1 MLTRILTGVI
11 GIPIVIAIVMLGN
24 PVFQYVTMV
33 MALIGVYEFYKVL
46 GKKYKPLKI
55 VGYLATAIYFI
66 FLQPLFYQYYAIFLV
81 VFLGVL
87 LVTMVLTYPKYSI
100 VDVGITLMAPIYV
113 GLMMSFIVILR
124 DFENGNFLVW
134 LIFISAWGSDTCAYF
149 TGKLCNTFFKTHKLA
164 PVLSPKKTIEGSVGG
179 AVGAALIATIYTLIY
194 TQFALPMMQEKLFII
209 IIIVFI
215 AAILS
220 QIGDLAA
227 SAIKRMLEEKDFGF
241 IFPGHGG
248 VLDRFDSVLIVGPV
262 IVIAVMLLF

>member
-11 GIPIVIAIVMLGN
+11 GIPIVIAVVMMGN
-24 PVFQYVTMV
+24 PLFQYMAMV
-33 MALIGVYEFYKVL
+33 MAVIGVYEFYKVL
-46 GKKYKPLKI
+46 GKKYNPLKI
-55 VGYLATAIYFI
+55 VGYGATVVYFI
-66 FLQPLFYQYYAIFLV
+66 FLQPLFYQYYAIFLAA
-81 VFLGVL
+81 FLGVL
-87 LVTMVLTYPKYSI
+87 LITMVLMYPKYSI
-100 VDVGITLMAPIYV
+100 IDIAITLMAPIYV
-113 GLMMSFIVILR
+113 GLLMSFMVILR

-149 TGKLCNTFFKTHKLA
+149 TGKACNTFFKTHKLA

-179 AVGAALIATIYTLIY
+179 AIGAALIAAIYTLIY
-194 TQFALPMMQEKLFII
+194 TQFALPMMREKLLVIV
-209 IIIVFI
+209 IIVFV

-262 IVIAVMLLF
+262 VVIAIMLLF